1 MVTKDFG
8 NWSFYVINHHSLFPK
23 PSLLPLELPMSA
35 RRVFAGSHG
44 ASHLRAEL
52 GAARTQFAALCA
64 AFGADAMLSAKI
76 WLVFAASGAGVVLA
90 GCPPPSAPPN
100 YPEKCWAP
108 T

>member
-1 MVTKDFG
+1 
-8 NWSFYVINHHSLFPK
+8 
-23 PSLLPLELPMSA
+23 MSA

-64 AFGADAMLSAKI
+64 AFGADAILSAKI

-90 GCPPPSAPPN
+90 GCPPPGQPRNTNNFCDAGVLFSHLRREVAEVTIL
-100 YPEKCWAP
+100 YKQPEHTGAIP
-108 T
+108 